1 MNNLH
6 VLGQEFSNPLPQR
19 ITCIQT
25 KERTKMR
32 RISVAR
38 LAAAAVVAAGL
49 SATSLTSATASTDLA
64 QPSPVDAPKISQAMS
79 QAMERDLGLS
89 AAEVRTRLAQE
100 EAARTAERNV
110 RSVLGGTYAGSWFDA
125 KSGTLVAQTTDA
137 ARAARVGKG
146 VTVRVVT
153 HSRAELDAVKTRI
166 DRFAG
171 KAAPTAI
178 NGWHVDDE
186 TNSLVVA
193 VNRHKVD
200 AEARSFLSSVGAMH
214 SSVRVVEEEHSPQ
227 TYADVV
233 GGWPYFI
240 NFAARCSEGFAVQG
254 GFVSA
259 GHCGTP
265 GNTVSDHNGAV
276 IGSFAASSFPGNDH
290 SFIRTN
296 PDVVLWGFMEGYDGF
311 WYFVHGSAQ
320 VPAGSGICRSGS
332 TTGMWCGTLLDRGWT
347 VNYPQGTVF
356 NLTRTNVCAE
366 PGDSGGSWLSA
377 NQAQGVTSGGNGNCS
392 VGGTTFYQEV
402 NPILSTYGLTLITS

>member
-1 MNNLH
+1 
-6 VLGQEFSNPLPQR
+6 
-19 ITCIQT
+19 
-25 KERTKMR
+25 MR

-38 LAAAAVVAAGL
+38 LVAAVAVAAGL
-49 SATSLTSATASTDLA
+49 SATSLTSASASPELA
-64 QPSPVDAPKISQAMS
+64 QPSPVTAPKITQAMS
-79 QAMERDLGLS
+79 QAMQRDLGLS
-89 AAEVRTRLAQE
+89 AAEVSTRLAQE
-100 EAARTAERNV
+100 ETARAVEQDV
-110 RSVLGGTYAGSWFDA
+110 RKALGDTYAGSWFSP
-125 KSGTLVAQTTDA
+125 KSGTLIAQTTDA
-137 ARAARVGKG
+137 ARTAHMSKD
-146 VTVRVVT
+146 VTVRVVAHT
-153 HSRAELDAVKTRI
+153 RAELDAVKTGI

-178 NGWHVDDE
+178 NGWHVDDQ
-186 TNSLVVA
+186 TNSVVVA
-193 VNRHKVD
+193 VNRNKVD
-200 AEARSFLSSVGAMH
+200 ARAQSFLSSVRAMH
-214 SSVRVVEEEHSPQ
+214 SSVRVVEEEHSPE
-227 TYADVV
+227 TFADVV

-240 NFAARCSEGFAVQG
+240 NFASRCSEGFAVVG

-259 GHCGTP
+259 GHCGVP
-265 GNTVSDHNGAV
+265 GDTVSDHNGVV

-290 SFIRTN
+290 SFVSTN
-296 PDVVLWGFMEGYDGF
+296 AGVNLWGFMEGYDGF

-377 NQAQGVTSGGNGNCS
+377 NQAQGVTSGGSGNCS
-392 VGGTTFYQEV
+392 IGGTTFYQEV